1 MDATSRVDA
10 GLSHPLARPTL
21 LFGLLMLLV
30 AAHVGSALPPIQGWD
45 FPVWLTVGT
54 IAADFVLVTVRK
66 PGRLARWQVTTMV
79 GFSFAAAMLLVVP
92 GDGGTSYRAIP
103 YALGYLNL
111 SLSLLV
117 LRGHTVVGTLSA
129 LTILSGL
136 ALWGVRAGLNP
147 TAQAEYLGQ
156 PTVTLVGFW
165 MIFLVSRSIANSRVR
180 TVAQQ
185 LSAVAETDAARG
197 IRADERRALSEIPD
211 RVEPLLRRIASGEP
225 LTEGFRAELI
235 AADEEVRN
243 LLRHDLP
250 DHQGL
255 LGAIANA
262 RARGATVRVIGNEDP
277 SAAQLREV
285 LADRLIELLATDGLT
300 SATVR
305 FLPRSRGGAVSL
317 LLEGEDWVR
326 RYEFDS
332 NGELLREP
340 A

>member
-1 MDATSRVDA
+1 M
-10 GLSHPLARPTL
+10 

-197 IRADERRALSEIPD
+197 ILADERRALSEIPD

-255 LGAIANA
+255 LGAIAKRPCA
-262 RARGATVRVIGNEDP
+262 RRHRPGDRQRGPFRGSAPRGSRRPVDRAARHRRPDQCNSPLPAALARRSRLAAAGGRGLGPALRVRLQRRTP
-277 SAAQLREV
+277 PRA
-285 LADRLIELLATDGLT
+285 GLT
-300 SATVR
+300 Q
-305 FLPRSRGGAVSL
+305 
-317 LLEGEDWVR
+317 
-326 RYEFDS
+326 
-332 NGELLREP
+332 
-340 A
+340 